1 MPSSVFLTP
10 WPKYNY
16 YRADEKYQD
25 IARMLG
31 LPAYTPEEG
40 VESYAKAV
48 YELGERIGIQ
58 MNFRDQGVDEEA
70 WKESLHEIALLAYED
85 QCSPANPRLPMVDH
99 MQEIIEDT
107 YYGYKERPGRRK

>member
-1 MPSSVFLTP
+1 MQSCFHTSSATTVRPAKTAT

-31 LPAYTPEEG
+31 LPASTPEEG

-48 YELGERIGIQ
+48 YELGEARRYQ
-58 MNFRDQGVDEEA
+58 MNFKAQGIDEKE
-70 WKESLHEIALLAYED
+70 WK
-85 QCSPANPRLPMVDH
+85 R
-99 MQEIIEDT
+99 T
-107 YYGYKERPGRRK
+107 FT

>member
-58 MNFRDQGVDEEA
+58 MNFRDQGIDEKE
-70 WKESLHEIALLAYED
+70 WKEHSRESASWLMKTNVHQLTHVF
-85 QCSPANPRLPMVDH
+85 QW
-99 MQEIIEDT
+99 
-107 YYGYKERPGRRK
+107 